1 MKKIYISHF
10 VLDVPSEKK
19 ELCSSQYLRLR
30 TALSVTEIDFVKVLL
45 ILTNARWYSKFRL
58 WITWRM
64 KIVPTYY
71 RSVLGRF
78 QVWFFEKVLKK
89 DVFVTEVFSEY
100 LENEVIELCEFLTDK
115 EPCEVKPIERI
126 GWFQKLT
133 DFGFEHLTVQQFIEA
148 YRCFLMLDKLPTEE
162 LKKVNMNEL
171 ISYLFAPRLIWYT
184 GTYGRLFFLKESFQK
199 RRALKISKLS
209 ENEKLLL
216 LEYYV
221 DNLRILKEWY
231 KNFYSG
237 TNEKKTETDVYTQYF
252 SMKSLIQLRSDNGT
266 LSDKIKM
273 LEIRE
278 LIESYEVEIIQ
289 AKIKTEALK

>member
-19 ELCSSQYLRLR
+19 ELCSSQYLNLR
-30 TALSVTEIDFVKVLL
+30 TELSNTEIDFVKVLL
-45 ILTNARWYSKFRL
+45 ILANGKWYSKFRL

-64 KIVPTYY
+64 KVVPLYY
-71 RSVLGRF
+71 RSILGRF
-78 QVWFFEKVLKK
+78 HVWFFEKVLKK

-100 LENEVIELCEFLTDK
+100 LENEVIEICQFLTDK
-115 EPCEVKPIERI
+115 KPCDIVPIERI
-126 GWFQKLT
+126 GWFQKIT
-133 DFGFEHLTVQQFIEA
+133 DFGFEHLTVEQFIEA
-148 YRCFLMLDKLPTEE
+148 YRCFLMLDKLPTEA
-162 LKKVNMNEL
+162 LKKANLNEL
-171 ISYLFAPRLIWYT
+171 ISYLFAPRLMWYA
-184 GTYGRLFFLKESFQK
+184 GTYGRLFFLKDSFKQ
-199 RRALKISKLS
+199 RRILKVSVLS

-237 TNEKKTETDVYTQYF
+237 TQEKKPEADIYTQYF
-252 SMKSLIQLRSDNGT
+252 SMKSLIQLRSANGT

-289 AKIKTEALK
+289 AKIKTDALK